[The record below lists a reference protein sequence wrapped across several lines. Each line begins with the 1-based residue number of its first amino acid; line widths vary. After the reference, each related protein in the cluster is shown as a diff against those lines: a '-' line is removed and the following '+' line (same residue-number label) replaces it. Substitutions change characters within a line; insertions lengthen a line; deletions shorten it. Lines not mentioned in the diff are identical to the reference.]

1 MNALFKVKKALFIYK
16 YYNPATQLV
25 AKLYLMAKDTGF
37 DSLLKQDMRRSC
49 SIRLFYLY
57 LPNLS
62 GKRLGSY
69 LIRD

>member
-37 DSLLKQDMRRSC
+37 DSLLKQDMRYEKELQHQ
-49 SIRLFYLY
+49 IILPLFA
-57 LPNLS
+57 
-62 GKRLGSY
+62 
-69 LIRD
+69 